1 MSRMKSKTINIAVL
15 LAALFSLVS
24 CLDTNDGD
32 YVYTDD
38 SAVTAFSVTS
48 AKKAVH
54 VKASNGADS
63 VYYTT
68 ATLTAYKFVIDQ
80 QRCVI
85 YNPDSLP
92 YGVDPTKLL
101 VSANSVNSGSLV
113 LKSMTSD
120 SLSYLS
126 TTDSL
131 DFSKPREL
139 QVYSLSGAAVRKYEV
154 RVNVHQEP
162 ADQFNWTKLPNP
174 TAFTNA
180 TGVKSFVVT
189 TASGTT
195 RRFLLA
201 SDGTTTTVYRADG
214 DNAWTAATPNFN
226 HTLAAETYRSAAVK
240 HDTLF
245 VCDNGV
251 VMATT
256 DGDTWAQQTTA
267 EAGVARIIAAN
278 PIRLYAYNN
287 EGAMVSSDDS
297 GKTWKAA
304 GMDES
309 ASLLPNGDI
318 AYATLPLATNPNA
331 YRTLLI
337 GLVPAAS
344 TTAFSVWGKIDEGT
358 AYSENQPWMFYDHNS
373 LNRHELPIMNNVS
386 ALAYDGKMMVV
397 GNDERVYLPAFYASR
412 DGGITWEADTVITSP
427 LGFFVTGPY
436 TVSVDKDHFIWFV
449 SGKTGETWR
458 GRINRLGWKKEQY
471 EYYE

>member
-1 MSRMKSKTINIAVL
+1 MKSKTINIAVL

-54 VKASNGADS
+54 VRASNGADS

-101 VSANSVNSGSLV
+101 VSANSLNSGSLV

-120 SLSYLS
+120 SLSYFS

-174 TAFTNA
+174 TAFSSA

-214 DNAWTAATPNFN
+214 DNAWTAATPDFN

-256 DGDTWAQQTTA
+256 DGNTWTQQTTA

-287 EGAMVSSDDS
+287 EGVMVSSDDS

-331 YRTLLI
+331 FRTLLI
-337 GLVPAAS
+337 GSVPEAS

-358 AYSENQPWMFYDHNS
+358 AYSENQPWMFYDHNT
-373 LNRHELPIMNNVS
+373 LNRHELSLMQNFS
-386 ALAYDGKMMVV
+386 AFTYDGKIMMV
-397 GNDERVYLPAFYASR
+397 GNEDRVYLPNFYGSR
-412 DGGITWEADTVITSP
+412 DGGITWKADSVITSP

-436 TVSVDKDHFIWFV
+436 TVSVDKDNFIWFV

>member
-1 MSRMKSKTINIAVL
+1 MKSKTINIAVL

-101 VSANSVNSGSLV
+101 VSANSLNSGSLV

-201 SDGTTTTVYRADG
+201 SDGTMTTVYRADG
-214 DNAWTAATPNFN
+214 DNAWTAATPDFN

-256 DGDTWAQQTTA
+256 DGNTWTQQTTA

-287 EGAMVSSDDS
+287 EGAMLSSDDS

-318 AYATLPLATNPNA
+318 AYATLPLNTNANA
-331 YRTLLI
+331 FRTLLI
-337 GLVPAAS
+337 GSVPEAS
-344 TTAFSVWGKIDEGT
+344 TTAFSIWGKIDEGT
-358 AYSENQPWMFYDHNS
+358 AYSENQPWMFYDHNT
-373 LNRHELPIMNNVS
+373 LNRHELSLMQNFS
-386 ALAYDGKMMVV
+386 AFTYDGKIMMV
-397 GNDERVYLPAFYASR
+397 GNEDRVYLPYFYGSR

>member
-1 MSRMKSKTINIAVL
+1 MKSKTINIAVL

-54 VKASNGADS
+54 VRASNGADS
-63 VYYTT
+63 VYTT
-68 ATLTAYKFVIDQ
+68 SVSLTAYKFVIDQ

-101 VSANSVNSGSLV
+101 VSANSLNSGSLV

-120 SLSYLS
+120 SLSYFS

-214 DNAWTAATPNFN
+214 DDAWTAATPNFN

-256 DGDTWAQQTTA
+256 DGNTWKQQTTA

-278 PIRLYAYNN
+278 PIRLYAYNS
-287 EGAMVSSDDS
+287 EGAMLSSDDS

-304 GMDES
+304 RMDES

-331 YRTLLI
+331 FRTLLI
-337 GLVPAAS
+337 GSVPAAS

-358 AYSENQPWMFYDHNS
+358 AYSENQPWMFYDHNT
-373 LNRHELPIMNNVS
+373 LNRHELSLMQNFS
-386 ALAYDGKMMVV
+386 AFTYDGKIMMV
-397 GNDERVYLPAFYASR
+397 GNEDRVYLPNFYSSR

-436 TVSVDKDHFIWFV
+436 TVSVDKDNFIWFV
-449 SGKTGETWR
+449 NGKTGETWR

>member
-1 MSRMKSKTINIAVL
+1 MKSKTINIAVL

-174 TAFTNA
+174 TAFTSAN
-180 TGVKSFVVT
+180 GVKSFAVT
-189 TASGTT
+189 TASGAT

-256 DGDTWAQQTTA
+256 DGDTWTQQATV

-287 EGAMVSSDDS
+287 EGVMVSSDDS

-309 ASLLPNGDI
+309 ATLLPNGDI
-318 AYATLPLATNPNA
+318 AYATLPLATNSNA

-337 GLVPAAS
+337 GSVPEAS
-344 TTAFSVWGKIDEGT
+344 TTAFSIWGKIDEGD
-358 AYSENQPWMFYDHNS
+358 AYSENQPWMFYDHNT
-373 LNRHELPIMNNVS
+373 LNRHELSLMQNFS
-386 ALAYDGKMMVV
+386 AFTYDGKIMMV
-397 GNDERVYLPAFYASR
+397 GNDERVYLPAFYGSR

-436 TVSVDKDHFIWFV
+436 TVSVDKDNFIWFV

>member
-1 MSRMKSKTINIAVL
+1 MKSKTINIAVL

-54 VKASNGADS
+54 VRASNGADS

-101 VSANSVNSGSLV
+101 VSANSLNSGSLV

-162 ADQFNWTKLPNP
+162 ADKFNWTKLPNP
-174 TAFTNA
+174 TAFTSA

-214 DNAWTAATPNFN
+214 DDAWTAATPDFN

-256 DGDTWAQQTTA
+256 DGNTWTQQTTA

-287 EGAMVSSDDS
+287 EGAMLCSDDS
-297 GKTWKAA
+297 GKTWKATSI
-304 GMDES
+304 DES

-337 GLVPAAS
+337 GSVPEAS
-344 TTAFSVWGKIDEGT
+344 TTAFSIWGKIDEGN

-397 GNDERVYLPAFYASR
+397 GNDERVYLPAFYGSR
-412 DGGITWEADTVITSP
+412 DGGITWKADSVITSP

>member
-1 MSRMKSKTINIAVL
+1 MKSKTINIAVL

-54 VKASNGADS
+54 VRASNGADS

-101 VSANSVNSGSLV
+101 VSAYCLNSGSLV

-120 SLSYLS
+120 SLSYFS

-162 ADQFNWTKLPNP
+162 ANKFNWTKLPNP
-174 TAFTNA
+174 TAFTSA

-189 TASGTT
+189 TASGAT

-214 DNAWTAATPNFN
+214 DDAWTAATPDFN

-256 DGDTWAQQTTA
+256 DGNTWTQQTTA

-287 EGAMVSSDDS
+287 EGVMVSSDDS
-297 GKTWKAA
+297 GKTWKVASI
-304 GMDES
+304 DES

-337 GLVPAAS
+337 GSVPEAS
-344 TTAFSVWGKIDEGT
+344 TTAFSIWGKIDEGT

-373 LNRHELPIMNNVS
+373 LNRHELSLMQNFS
-386 ALAYDGKMMVV
+386 AFTYDGKIMMV
-397 GNDERVYLPAFYASR
+397 GNEDRVYLPNFYGSR
-412 DGGITWEADTVITSP
+412 DGGITWKADSVITSP

>member
-1 MSRMKSKTINIAVL
+1 MKSKTINIAVL

-54 VKASNGADS
+54 VRASNGADS

-101 VSANSVNSGSLV
+101 VSANSLNSGSLV

-256 DGDTWAQQTTA
+256 DGNTWAQQTTA

-337 GLVPAAS
+337 GSVPAAS

-373 LNRHELPIMNNVS
+373 LNRHELPLMQNFS
-386 ALAYDGKMMVV
+386 AFTYDGKIMMV
-397 GNDERVYLPAFYASR
+397 GNEDRVYLPYFYGSR

-436 TVSVDKDHFIWFV
+436 TVSVDKDNFIWFV
-449 SGKTGETWR
+449 NGKTGETWR

>member
-1 MSRMKSKTINIAVL
+1 MKSKTINIAVL

-48 AKKAVH
+48 AKKAVR
-54 VKASNGADS
+54 VRASNGADS

-101 VSANSVNSGSLV
+101 VSANSLNSGSLV

-120 SLSYLS
+120 SLSYFS

-162 ADQFNWTKLPNP
+162 ADKFNWTKLPNP
-174 TAFTNA
+174 TAFTSAN
-180 TGVKSFVVT
+180 GVKSFVVT

-214 DNAWTAATPNFN
+214 GDAWTAATPDFN

-256 DGDTWAQQTTA
+256 DGNTWTQQTTA

-287 EGAMVSSDDS
+287 EGVMVSSDDS

-318 AYATLPLATNPNA
+318 AYATLPLNTNANA

-337 GLVPAAS
+337 GSVPEAS
-344 TTAFSVWGKIDEGT
+344 TTAFSIWGKIDEGN

-373 LNRHELPIMNNVS
+373 LNRHELSLMQNFS
-386 ALAYDGKMMVV
+386 AFTYDGKIMMV
-397 GNDERVYLPAFYASR
+397 GNEDRVYLPNFYGSR
-412 DGGITWEADTVITSP
+412 DGGITWKADSVITSP

-436 TVSVDKDHFIWFV
+436 TVSVDKDNFIWFV

>member
-1 MSRMKSKTINIAVL
+1 MKSKTINIAVL

-54 VKASNGADS
+54 VRASNGADS
-63 VYYTT
+63 VYTT
-68 ATLTAYKFVIDQ
+68 SVKLSAYKFVIDQ

-120 SLSYLS
+120 SLSYFS

-131 DFSKPREL
+131 NFSKPREL

-174 TAFTNA
+174 TAFTSAN
-180 TGVKSFVVT
+180 GVKSFAVT
-189 TASGTT
+189 TASGAT

-256 DGDTWAQQTTA
+256 DGDTWTQQATA

-287 EGAMVSSDDS
+287 EGAMLSSDDS

-309 ASLLPNGDI
+309 ATLLPNGDI
-318 AYATLPLATNPNA
+318 TYATLPLTTNANA
-331 YRTLLI
+331 FRTLLI
-337 GLVPAAS
+337 GSVPEAS
-344 TTAFSVWGKIDEGT
+344 TTAFSIWGKIDEGT
-358 AYSENQPWMFYDHNS
+358 AYSENQPWMFYDHNT
-373 LNRHELPIMNNVS
+373 LNRHELSLMQNFS
-386 ALAYDGKMMVV
+386 AFTYDGKIMMV
-397 GNDERVYLPAFYASR
+397 GNEDRVYLPYFYGSR

-436 TVSVDKDHFIWFV
+436 TVSVDKDNFIWFV

>member
-1 MSRMKSKTINIAVL
+1 MKSKTINIAVL

-54 VKASNGADS
+54 VRASNGADS

-101 VSANSVNSGSLV
+101 VSANSLNSGSLV

-162 ADQFNWTKLPNP
+162 ADKFNWTKLPNP
-174 TAFTNA
+174 TAFTSA

-214 DNAWTAATPNFN
+214 DDAWTAATPDFN

-256 DGDTWAQQTTA
+256 DGNTWTQQTTA

-304 GMDES
+304 SIDES

-318 AYATLPLATNPNA
+318 AYATLPLNTNANA
-331 YRTLLI
+331 FRTLLI
-337 GLVPAAS
+337 GSVPEAS
-344 TTAFSVWGKIDEGT
+344 TTTFSIWGKIDEGN

-397 GNDERVYLPAFYASR
+397 GNDERVYLPAFYGSR
-412 DGGITWEADTVITSP
+412 DGGITWKADSVITSP

-436 TVSVDKDHFIWFV
+436 TVSVDKDNFIWFV

>member
-1 MSRMKSKTINIAVL
+1 MKSKTINIAVL

-63 VYYTT
+63 VYTT
-68 ATLTAYKFVIDQ
+68 SVKLSAYKFVIDQ

-101 VSANSVNSGSLV
+101 VSANSLNSGSLV

-162 ADQFNWTKLPNP
+162 ADKFNWTKLPNP
-174 TAFTNA
+174 TAFTSAN
-180 TGVKSFVVT
+180 GVKSFVVT
-189 TASGTT
+189 TASGAT

-256 DGDTWAQQTTA
+256 DGETWTQQATV

-287 EGAMVSSDDS
+287 EGVMVSSDDS

-309 ASLLPNGDI
+309 ATLLPNGDI
-318 AYATLPLATNPNA
+318 TYATLPLTTNANA
-331 YRTLLI
+331 FRTLLI
-337 GLVPAAS
+337 GSVPEAS
-344 TTAFSVWGKIDEGT
+344 TTAFSIWGKIDEGA
-358 AYSENQPWMFYDHNS
+358 AYSENQPWMFYDHNT
-373 LNRHELPIMNNVS
+373 LNRHELSLMQNFS
-386 ALAYDGKMMVV
+386 AFTYDGKIMMV
-397 GNDERVYLPAFYASR
+397 GNDERVYLPNFYGSR

-436 TVSVDKDHFIWFV
+436 TVSVDKDNFIWFV

>member
-1 MSRMKSKTINIAVL
+1 MKSKTINIAVL

-54 VKASNGADS
+54 VKASNGTDS

-101 VSANSVNSGSLV
+101 VSANSLNSGSLV

-120 SLSYLS
+120 SLSYFS

-180 TGVKSFVVT
+180 TGVKSFAVT

-256 DGDTWAQQTTA
+256 DGNTWTQQTTA

-287 EGAMVSSDDS
+287 EGVMVSSDDS

-304 GMDES
+304 RMDES

-331 YRTLLI
+331 FRTLLI
-337 GLVPAAS
+337 GSVPAAS

-358 AYSENQPWMFYDHNS
+358 AYSENQPWMFYDHNT
-373 LNRHELPIMNNVS
+373 LNRHELSLMQNFS
-386 ALAYDGKMMVV
+386 AFTYDGKIMMV
-397 GNDERVYLPAFYASR
+397 GNEDRVYLPNFYGSR

-436 TVSVDKDHFIWFV
+436 TVSVDKDNFIWFV

>member
-1 MSRMKSKTINIAVL
+1 MKSKTINIAVL

-54 VKASNGADS
+54 VRASNGADS

-101 VSANSVNSGSLV
+101 VSANSLNSGSLV

-174 TAFTNA
+174 TAFTSA

-214 DNAWTAATPNFN
+214 DNAWTAATPDFN

-256 DGDTWAQQTTA
+256 DGNTWTQQTTA

-287 EGAMVSSDDS
+287 EGAMLSSDDS

-309 ASLLPNGDI
+309 ALLLPNGDI

-337 GLVPAAS
+337 GSVPEAS
-344 TTAFSVWGKIDEGT
+344 TTAFSIWGKIDEGN

-397 GNDERVYLPAFYASR
+397 GNDERVYLPAFYGSR
-412 DGGITWEADTVITSP
+412 DGGITWKADSVITSP

>member
-1 MSRMKSKTINIAVL
+1 MKSKTINIAVL

-63 VYYTT
+63 VYTT
-68 ATLTAYKFVIDQ
+68 SVKLSAYKFVIDQ

-92 YGVDPTKLL
+92 YGVDPTKIL

-154 RVNVHQEP
+154 RVNVHQE
-162 ADQFNWTKLPNP
+162 
-174 TAFTNA
+174 
-180 TGVKSFVVT
+180 S
-189 TASGTT
+189 ASGTT

-214 DNAWTAATPNFN
+214 DDAWTAATPDFN

-256 DGDTWAQQTTA
+256 DGNTWKQQTTV

-287 EGAMVSSDDS
+287 EGVMVSSDDS
-297 GKTWKAA
+297 GKTWKVASI
-304 GMDES
+304 DES

-337 GLVPAAS
+337 GSVPAAS

-373 LNRHELPIMNNVS
+373 LNRHELPLLQNIS
-386 ALAYDGKMMVV
+386 AVAYDSRIVV
-397 GNDERVYLPAFYASR
+397 MGNDERVFLPKFYTSR
-412 DGGITWEADTVITSP
+412 DGGITWQTDSVVTAPT
-427 LGFFVTGPY
+427 GFFVSGAY
-436 TVSVDKDHFIWFV
+436 TACVDSNNFLWV
-449 SGKTGETWR
+449 VNATTGETWR

>member
-1 MSRMKSKTINIAVL
+1 MKSKTINIAVL

-54 VKASNGADS
+54 VRASNGADS

-85 YNPDSLP
+85 YNPNSLP

-101 VSANSVNSGSLV
+101 VSANSLNSGSLV

-120 SLSYLS
+120 SLSYFS

-162 ADQFNWTKLPNP
+162 ADKFNWTKLPNP
-174 TAFTNA
+174 TAFTSAN
-180 TGVKSFVVT
+180 GVKSFVVT

-214 DNAWTAATPNFN
+214 DDAWTAATPDFN

-256 DGDTWAQQTTA
+256 DGNTWTQQTTA

-287 EGAMVSSDDS
+287 EGVMVSSDDS

-318 AYATLPLATNPNA
+318 AYATLPLNTNANA

-337 GLVPAAS
+337 GSVPEAS
-344 TTAFSVWGKIDEGT
+344 TTAFSIWGKIDEGN

-373 LNRHELPIMNNVS
+373 LNRHELSLMQNFS
-386 ALAYDGKMMVV
+386 AFTYDGKIMMV
-397 GNDERVYLPAFYASR
+397 GNEDRVYLPNFYGSR
-412 DGGITWEADTVITSP
+412 DGGITWKADSVITSP

-436 TVSVDKDHFIWFV
+436 TVSVDKDNFIWFV

>member
-1 MSRMKSKTINIAVL
+1 MKSKTINIAVL

-24 CLDTNDGD
+24 CLDANDGD

-54 VKASNGADS
+54 VRASNGADS

-101 VSANSVNSGSLV
+101 VSANSLNSGSLV

-120 SLSYLS
+120 SLSYFS

-214 DNAWTAATPNFN
+214 DNAWTAATPDFN

-304 GMDES
+304 SIDES

-337 GLVPAAS
+337 GSVPAAS

-358 AYSENQPWMFYDHNS
+358 AYSENQPWMFYDHNT
-373 LNRHELPIMNNVS
+373 LNRHELSLMQNFS
-386 ALAYDGKMMVV
+386 AFTYDGKIMMV
-397 GNDERVYLPAFYASR
+397 GNEDRVYLPNFYGSR

-436 TVSVDKDHFIWFV
+436 TVSVDNDHFIWFV

>member
-1 MSRMKSKTINIAVL
+1 MKSKTINIAVL

-54 VKASNGADS
+54 VRASNGADS

-101 VSANSVNSGSLV
+101 VWANSLNSGSLV

-162 ADQFNWTKLPNP
+162 ADKFNWTKLPNT
-174 TAFTNA
+174 TAITSA

-214 DNAWTAATPNFN
+214 DNAWTAATPDFN

-256 DGDTWAQQTTA
+256 DGNTWTQQTTA

-287 EGAMVSSDDS
+287 EGVMVSSDDS
-297 GKTWKAA
+297 GKTWKVASI
-304 GMDES
+304 DES

-337 GLVPAAS
+337 GSVPEAS
-344 TTAFSVWGKIDEGT
+344 TTAFSIWGKIDEGT

-373 LNRHELPIMNNVS
+373 LNRHELSLMQNFS
-386 ALAYDGKMMVV
+386 AFTYDGKIMMV
-397 GNDERVYLPAFYASR
+397 GNEDRVYLPYFYGSR
-412 DGGITWEADTVITSP
+412 DGGITWKADSVITSP

-436 TVSVDKDHFIWFV
+436 TVSVDKDNFIWFV

>member
-1 MSRMKSKTINIAVL
+1 MKSKTINIAVL

-54 VKASNGADS
+54 VRASNGADS

-101 VSANSVNSGSLV
+101 VSANSLNSGSLV

-120 SLSYLS
+120 SLSYFS

-162 ADQFNWTKLPNP
+162 ADKFNWTKLPNP
-174 TAFTNA
+174 TAFSSA

-189 TASGTT
+189 TASGAT

-214 DNAWTAATPNFN
+214 DNAWTAATPDFN

-256 DGDTWAQQTTA
+256 DGNTWTQQTTA

-287 EGAMVSSDDS
+287 EGVMVSSDDS

-318 AYATLPLATNPNA
+318 AYATLPLNTNANA

-337 GLVPAAS
+337 GSVPEAS
-344 TTAFSVWGKIDEGT
+344 TTAFSIWGKIDEGN

-397 GNDERVYLPAFYASR
+397 GNDERVYLPAFYGSR
-412 DGGITWEADTVITSP
+412 DGGITWKADSVITSP

-436 TVSVDKDHFIWFV
+436 TVSVDKDNFIWFV

>member
-1 MSRMKSKTINIAVL
+1 MKSKTINIAVL

-162 ADQFNWTKLPNP
+162 ADRFNWTKLPNP
-174 TAFTNA
+174 TAFTSAN
-180 TGVKSFVVT
+180 GVKSFVVT
-189 TASGTT
+189 TASGAT

-256 DGDTWAQQTTA
+256 DGETWTQQATV

-287 EGAMVSSDDS
+287 EGVMVSSDDS

-304 GMDES
+304 SIDES
-309 ASLLPNGDI
+309 ATLLPNGDI
-318 AYATLPLATNPNA
+318 TYATLPLTTNANA
-331 YRTLLI
+331 FRTLLI
-337 GLVPAAS
+337 GSVPEAS
-344 TTAFSVWGKIDEGT
+344 TTSFSIWGKIDEGD
-358 AYSENQPWMFYDHNS
+358 AYSENQPWMFYDHNT
-373 LNRHELPIMNNVS
+373 LNRHELSLMQNFS
-386 ALAYDGKMMVV
+386 AFTYDGKIMMV
-397 GNDERVYLPAFYASR
+397 GNDERVYLPNFYGSR

-436 TVSVDKDHFIWFV
+436 TVSVDKDNFIWFV

>member
-1 MSRMKSKTINIAVL
+1 MKSKTINIAVL

-54 VKASNGADS
+54 VRASNGADS

-101 VSANSVNSGSLV
+101 VSANSLNSGSLV

-120 SLSYLS
+120 SLSYFS

-162 ADQFNWTKLPNP
+162 ADKFNWTKLPNP
-174 TAFTNA
+174 TAFTSAN
-180 TGVKSFVVT
+180 GVKSFVVT

-214 DNAWTAATPNFN
+214 DDAWTAATPDFN

-256 DGDTWAQQTTA
+256 DGNTWTQQTTA

-287 EGAMVSSDDS
+287 EGVMVSSDDS

-318 AYATLPLATNPNA
+318 AYATLPLNTNANA

-337 GLVPAAS
+337 GSVPEAS
-344 TTAFSVWGKIDEGT
+344 TTAFSIWGKIDEGN

-373 LNRHELPIMNNVS
+373 LNRHELSLMQNFS
-386 ALAYDGKMMVV
+386 AFTYDGKIMMV
-397 GNDERVYLPAFYASR
+397 GNEDRVYLPNFYGSR
-412 DGGITWEADTVITSP
+412 DGGITWKADSVITSP

-436 TVSVDKDHFIWFV
+436 TVSVDKDNFIWFV

>member
-1 MSRMKSKTINIAVL
+1 MKSKTINIAVL

-68 ATLTAYKFVIDQ
+68 TTLTAYKFVIDQ

-101 VSANSVNSGSLV
+101 VSANSLNSGSLV

-201 SDGTTTTVYRADG
+201 SDGTMTTVYRADG
-214 DNAWTAATPNFN
+214 DNAWTAATPDFN

-256 DGDTWAQQTTA
+256 DGNTWTQQTTA

-287 EGAMVSSDDS
+287 EGAMLSSDDS

-318 AYATLPLATNPNA
+318 AYATLPLNTNANA
-331 YRTLLI
+331 FRTLLI
-337 GLVPAAS
+337 GSVPEAS
-344 TTAFSVWGKIDEGT
+344 TTAFSIWGKIDEGT
-358 AYSENQPWMFYDHNS
+358 AYSENQPWMFYDHNT
-373 LNRHELPIMNNVS
+373 LNRHELSLMQNFS
-386 ALAYDGKMMVV
+386 AFTYDGKIMMV
-397 GNDERVYLPAFYASR
+397 GNEDRVYLPYFYGSR

>member
-1 MSRMKSKTINIAVL
+1 MKSKTINIAVL

-54 VKASNGADS
+54 VRASNGADS
-63 VYYTT
+63 VYTT
-68 ATLTAYKFVIDQ
+68 SVKLSAYKFVIDQ

-101 VSANSVNSGSLV
+101 VSANSLNSGSLV

-162 ADQFNWTKLPNP
+162 ADKFNWTKLPNP
-174 TAFTNA
+174 TAFTSA
-180 TGVKSFVVT
+180 RSVKSFVVT

-201 SDGTTTTVYRADG
+201 SDGTMTTVYRADG
-214 DNAWTAATPNFN
+214 DDAWTAATPDFN

-256 DGDTWAQQTTA
+256 DGNTWTQQTTA

-287 EGAMVSSDDS
+287 EGVMLSSDDS

-304 GMDES
+304 SIDES
-309 ASLLPNGDI
+309 ASLLPNGEI

-337 GLVPAAS
+337 GSVPEAS
-344 TTAFSVWGKIDEGT
+344 TTAFSIWGKIDEGN
-358 AYSENQPWMFYDHNS
+358 AYSENQPWMFYDHNT
-373 LNRHELPIMNNVS
+373 LNRHELSLMQNFS
-386 ALAYDGKMMVV
+386 AFTYDGKIMMV
-397 GNDERVYLPAFYASR
+397 GNEDRIYLPYFYGSC

>member
-1 MSRMKSKTINIAVL
+1 MKSKTINIAVL

-54 VKASNGADS
+54 VRASNGADS

-101 VSANSVNSGSLV
+101 VSANSLNSGSLV

-120 SLSYLS
+120 SLSYFS

-162 ADQFNWTKLPNP
+162 ADKFNWTKLPNP
-174 TAFTNA
+174 TAFTSA

-214 DNAWTAATPNFN
+214 DDAWTAATPDFN

-256 DGDTWAQQTTA
+256 DGNTWTRQTTA

-297 GKTWKAA
+297 GKTWKVASI
-304 GMDES
+304 DES

-337 GLVPAAS
+337 GSVPEAS
-344 TTAFSVWGKIDEGT
+344 TTAFSIWGKIDEGT

-373 LNRHELPIMNNVS
+373 LNRHELSLMQNFS
-386 ALAYDGKMMVV
+386 AFTYDGKIMMV
-397 GNDERVYLPAFYASR
+397 GNEDRVYLPNFYGSR
-412 DGGITWEADTVITSP
+412 DGGITWKADSVITSP

>member
-1 MSRMKSKTINIAVL
+1 MKSKTINIAVL

-162 ADQFNWTKLPNP
+162 ADKFNWTKLPNATP
-174 TAFTNA
+174 FASTV
-180 TGVKSFVVT
+180 TGVKSFAVT
-189 TASGTT
+189 TASGAT

-256 DGDTWAQQTTA
+256 DGDTWTQQATA

-287 EGAMVSSDDS
+287 EGVMVSSDDS

-304 GMDES
+304 SIDES

-318 AYATLPLATNPNA
+318 AYATLPLTTNANA
-331 YRTLLI
+331 FRTLLI
-337 GLVPAAS
+337 GSVPEAS
-344 TTAFSVWGKIDEGT
+344 TTTFSIWGKIDEGD

-373 LNRHELPIMNNVS
+373 LNRHELSLMQNFS
-386 ALAYDGKMMVV
+386 AFTYDGKIMMV
-397 GNDERVYLPAFYASR
+397 GNDERVYLPAFYGSR

-436 TVSVDKDHFIWFV
+436 TVSVDKDNFIWFV

>member
-1 MSRMKSKTINIAVL
+1 MKSKTINIAVL

-101 VSANSVNSGSLV
+101 VSANSLNSGSLV

-120 SLSYLS
+120 SLSYFS

-162 ADQFNWTKLPNP
+162 ADKFNWTKLPNATP
-174 TAFTNA
+174 FASTV
-180 TGVKSFVVT
+180 TGVKSFAVT
-189 TASGTT
+189 TAAGVT

-214 DNAWTAATPNFN
+214 DDAWTAATPDFN

-304 GMDES
+304 SIDES

-337 GLVPAAS
+337 GSVPAAS

-358 AYSENQPWMFYDHNS
+358 AYSENQPWMFYDHNT
-373 LNRHELPIMNNVS
+373 LNRHELSLMQNFS
-386 ALAYDGKMMVV
+386 AFTYDGKIMMV
-397 GNDERVYLPAFYASR
+397 GNEDRVYLPNFYGSR

-436 TVSVDKDHFIWFV
+436 TVSVDKDNFIWFV
-449 SGKTGETWR
+449 NGKTGETWR
-458 GRINRLGWKKEQY
+458 GRTNRLGWKKEQY

>member
-1 MSRMKSKTINIAVL
+1 MKSKTINIAVL

-54 VKASNGADS
+54 VRASNGADS

-101 VSANSVNSGSLV
+101 VSANSLNSGSLV

-120 SLSYLS
+120 SLSYFS

-174 TAFTNA
+174 TAFSSA

-214 DNAWTAATPNFN
+214 DDAWTAATPDFN

-256 DGDTWAQQTTA
+256 DGNTWTQQTTA

-287 EGAMVSSDDS
+287 EGAMLSSDDS
-297 GKTWKAA
+297 GKTWKVASI
-304 GMDES
+304 DES

-337 GLVPAAS
+337 GSVPEAS
-344 TTAFSVWGKIDEGT
+344 TTAFSIWGKIDEGT

-373 LNRHELPIMNNVS
+373 LNRHELSLMQNFS
-386 ALAYDGKMMVV
+386 AFTYDGKIMMV
-397 GNDERVYLPAFYASR
+397 GNEDRVYLPNFYGSR
-412 DGGITWEADTVITSP
+412 DGGITWKADSVITSP

-436 TVSVDKDHFIWFV
+436 TVSVDKNHFIWFV

>member
-1 MSRMKSKTINIAVL
+1 MKSKTINIAVL

-54 VKASNGADS
+54 VRASNGADS

-68 ATLTAYKFVIDQ
+68 ASLTAYKFVIDQ

-101 VSANSVNSGSLV
+101 VSANSLNSGSLV

-120 SLSYLS
+120 SLSYFS

-256 DGDTWAQQTTA
+256 DGDTWTQQATA

-287 EGAMVSSDDS
+287 EGAMLSSDDS

>member
-1 MSRMKSKTINIAVL
+1 MKSKTINIAVL

-54 VKASNGADS
+54 VKASNGTDS

-174 TAFTNA
+174 TAFTSAN
-180 TGVKSFVVT
+180 GVKSFAVT
-189 TASGTT
+189 TASGAT

-256 DGDTWAQQTTA
+256 DGDTWTQQATA

-287 EGAMVSSDDS
+287 EGVMVSSDDS

-309 ASLLPNGDI
+309 ATLLPNGDI
-318 AYATLPLATNPNA
+318 AYATLPLTTNANA
-331 YRTLLI
+331 FRTLLI
-337 GLVPAAS
+337 GSVPEAS
-344 TTAFSVWGKIDEGT
+344 TTTFSIWGKIDEGA

-373 LNRHELPIMNNVS
+373 LNRHELSLMQNFS
-386 ALAYDGKMMVV
+386 AFTYDGKIMVV
-397 GNDERVYLPAFYASR
+397 GNDERVYLPAFYGSR
-412 DGGITWEADTVITSP
+412 DGGITWEADTVVTSP

-436 TVSVDKDHFIWFV
+436 TVSVDKDNFIWFV

>member
-1 MSRMKSKTINIAVL
+1 MKSKTINIAVL

-54 VKASNGADS
+54 VRASNGADS
-63 VYYTT
+63 VYTT
-68 ATLTAYKFVIDQ
+68 SVKLSAYKFVIDQ

-180 TGVKSFVVT
+180 TGVKSFLVT

-201 SDGTTTTVYRADG
+201 SDGTMTTVYRADG
-214 DNAWTAATPNFN
+214 DNAWTAATPDFN

-256 DGDTWAQQTTA
+256 DGNTWTQQTTA

-278 PIRLYAYNN
+278 PIRLYAYSN
-287 EGAMVSSDDS
+287 EGAMLSSDDS
-297 GKTWKAA
+297 GKTWNAA
-304 GMDES
+304 SIDES

-318 AYATLPLATNPNA
+318 AYATLPLATNANA

-337 GLVPAAS
+337 GSVPEAS
-344 TTAFSVWGKIDEGT
+344 TTAFSIWGKIDEGT
-358 AYSENQPWMFYDHNS
+358 AYSENQPWMFYDHNT
-373 LNRHELPIMNNVS
+373 LNRHELSLMQNFS
-386 ALAYDGKMMVV
+386 AFTYDGKIMMV
-397 GNDERVYLPAFYASR
+397 GNEDRVYLPNFYGSR

-436 TVSVDKDHFIWFV
+436 TVSVDKENFIWFV
-449 SGKTGETWR
+449 SGTTGETWR

>member
-1 MSRMKSKTINIAVL
+1 MKSKTINIAVL

-68 ATLTAYKFVIDQ
+68 TTLTAYKFVIDQ

-201 SDGTTTTVYRADG
+201 SDGTMTTVYRADG
-214 DNAWTAATPNFN
+214 DNAWTAATPDFN

-256 DGDTWAQQTTA
+256 DGNTWTQQTTA

-287 EGAMVSSDDS
+287 EGAMLSSDDS

-304 GMDES
+304 SIDES
-309 ASLLPNGDI
+309 ASLLPNGEI

-337 GLVPAAS
+337 GSVPEAS
-344 TTAFSVWGKIDEGT
+344 TTAFSIWSKIDEGD

-373 LNRHELPIMNNVS
+373 LNRHELSLMQNFS
-386 ALAYDGKMMVV
+386 AFTYDGKIMMV
-397 GNDERVYLPAFYASR
+397 GNEDRVYLPYFYGSR

>member
-54 VKASNGADS
+54 VRASNGADS
-63 VYYTT
+63 VYTT
-68 ATLTAYKFVIDQ
+68 SVKLSAYKFVIDQ

-101 VSANSVNSGSLV
+101 VSANSLNSGSLV

-162 ADQFNWTKLPNP
+162 ADLFNWTKLPNP
-174 TAFTNA
+174 TAFTSA

-214 DNAWTAATPNFN
+214 DNAWTAATPDFN
-226 HTLAAETYRSAAVK
+226 HTLYAETYRSAAVK

-256 DGDTWAQQTTA
+256 DGNTWTQQTTA

-287 EGAMVSSDDS
+287 EGAMLCSDDS

-304 GMDES
+304 SIDES
-309 ASLLPNGDI
+309 ASLLPNGEI

-337 GLVPAAS
+337 GSVPEAS
-344 TTAFSVWGKIDEGT
+344 TTAFSIWGKIDEGD
-358 AYSENQPWMFYDHNS
+358 AYSENQPWMFYDHNT
-373 LNRHELPIMNNVS
+373 LNRHELSLMQNFS
-386 ALAYDGKMMVV
+386 AFTYDGKIMMV
-397 GNDERVYLPAFYASR
+397 GNEDRVYLPYFYGSR

>member
-1 MSRMKSKTINIAVL
+1 MKSKTINIAVL

-24 CLDTNDGD
+24 CLDANDGD

-54 VKASNGADS
+54 VRASNGADS

-101 VSANSVNSGSLV
+101 VSANSLNSGSLV

-120 SLSYLS
+120 SLSYFS

-256 DGDTWAQQTTA
+256 DGDTWTQQATA

-337 GLVPAAS
+337 GSVPAAS

-358 AYSENQPWMFYDHNS
+358 AYSENQPWMFYDHNT
-373 LNRHELPIMNNVS
+373 LNRHELSLMQNFS
-386 ALAYDGKMMVV
+386 AFTYDGKIMMV
-397 GNDERVYLPAFYASR
+397 GNEDRVYLPNFYGSR

-436 TVSVDKDHFIWFV
+436 TVSVDKDNFIWFV
-449 SGKTGETWR
+449 NGKTGETWR

>member
-1 MSRMKSKTINIAVL
+1 MKSKTINIAVL

-92 YGVDPTKLL
+92 YGVDPTKLI

-162 ADQFNWTKLPNP
+162 ADQFNWTKLPTP

-180 TGVKSFVVT
+180 NGVKSFVVT
-189 TASGTT
+189 TASGAT

-226 HTLAAETYRSAAVK
+226 HILAAETYRSAAVK

-256 DGDTWAQQTTA
+256 DGDTWTQQATA

-287 EGAMVSSDDS
+287 EGVMVSSDDS

-304 GMDES
+304 SIDES

-318 AYATLPLATNPNA
+318 TYATLPLSTNANA

-337 GLVPAAS
+337 GSVPEAS
-344 TTAFSVWGKIDEGT
+344 TTAFSIWGKIDEGT
-358 AYSENQPWMFYDHNS
+358 AYSENQPWMFYDHNT
-373 LNRHELPIMNNVS
+373 LNRHELSLMQNFS
-386 ALAYDGKMMVV
+386 AFTYDGKIMMV
-397 GNDERVYLPAFYASR
+397 GNEDRVYLPNFYASR

-427 LGFFVTGPY
+427 LGFFVIGPY
-436 TVSVDKDHFIWFV
+436 TVSVDKDNFIWFV

>member
-1 MSRMKSKTINIAVL
+1 MKSKTINIAVL

-54 VKASNGADS
+54 VRASNGADS

-68 ATLTAYKFVIDQ
+68 TTLTAYKFVIDQ

-162 ADQFNWTKLPNP
+162 ADKFNWTKLPNATP
-174 TAFTNA
+174 FASTV
-180 TGVKSFVVT
+180 TGVKSFAVT
-189 TASGTT
+189 TASGAT

-256 DGDTWAQQTTA
+256 DGETWTQQATV

-287 EGAMVSSDDS
+287 EGVMVSSDDS

-309 ASLLPNGDI
+309 ATLLPNDDVT
-318 AYATLPLATNPNA
+318 YATLPLATNANA
-331 YRTLLI
+331 FRTLLI
-337 GLVPAAS
+337 GSVPEAS
-344 TTAFSVWGKIDEGT
+344 TTAFSIWGKIDEGA
-358 AYSENQPWMFYDHNS
+358 AYSENQPWMFYDHNT
-373 LNRHELPIMNNVS
+373 LNRHELSLMQNFS
-386 ALAYDGKMMVV
+386 AFTYDGKIMMV
-397 GNDERVYLPAFYASR
+397 GNEDRIYLPYFYGSR

>member
-1 MSRMKSKTINIAVL
+1 MKSKTINIAVL

-54 VKASNGADS
+54 VRASNGADS

-101 VSANSVNSGSLV
+101 VSANSLNSGSLV

-120 SLSYLS
+120 SLSYFS

-162 ADQFNWTKLPNP
+162 ADKFNWTKLPNP
-174 TAFTNA
+174 TAFTSA

-214 DNAWTAATPNFN
+214 DDAWTAATPNFN

-256 DGDTWAQQTTA
+256 DGNTWTQQTTA

-304 GMDES
+304 SIDES

-318 AYATLPLATNPNA
+318 AYATLPLNTNANA

-337 GLVPAAS
+337 GSVPEAS
-344 TTAFSVWGKIDEGT
+344 TTAFSIWGKIDEGN

-373 LNRHELPIMNNVS
+373 LNRHELSLMQNFS
-386 ALAYDGKMMVV
+386 AFTYDGKIMMV
-397 GNDERVYLPAFYASR
+397 GNEDRVYLPYFYGSR

-436 TVSVDKDHFIWFV
+436 TVSVDKDNFIWFV

>member
-1 MSRMKSKTINIAVL
+1 MKSKTINIAVL

-54 VKASNGADS
+54 VRASNGADS

-80 QRCVI
+80 RRCVI

-101 VSANSVNSGSLV
+101 VSANSLNSGSLV

-120 SLSYLS
+120 SLSYFS

-214 DNAWTAATPNFN
+214 DNAWTAATPDFN

-256 DGDTWAQQTTA
+256 DGNTWTQQTTA

-287 EGAMVSSDDS
+287 EGVMVSSDDS

-304 GMDES
+304 SIDES
-309 ASLLPNGDI
+309 ASLLPNGEI

-337 GLVPAAS
+337 GSVPEAS
-344 TTAFSVWGKIDEGT
+344 TTAFSIWGKIDEGT
-358 AYSENQPWMFYDHNS
+358 AYSENQPWMFYDHNT
-373 LNRHELPIMNNVS
+373 LNRHELSLMQNFS
-386 ALAYDGKMMVV
+386 AFTYDGKIMMV
-397 GNDERVYLPAFYASR
+397 GNEDRVYLPNFYGSR
-412 DGGITWEADTVITSP
+412 DGGITWKADSVITSP

-436 TVSVDKDHFIWFV
+436 TVSVDKDNFIWFV

>member
-1 MSRMKSKTINIAVL
+1 MKSKTINIAVL

-54 VKASNGADS
+54 VRASNGADS
-63 VYYTT
+63 VYTT
-68 ATLTAYKFVIDQ
+68 SVKLSAYKFVIDQ

-162 ADQFNWTKLPNP
+162 ADRFNWTKLPNP
-174 TAFTNA
+174 TAFTSAN
-180 TGVKSFVVT
+180 GVKSFVVT
-189 TASGTT
+189 TASGAT

-214 DNAWTAATPNFN
+214 DNAWTAATPDFN

-256 DGDTWAQQTTA
+256 DGDTWTQQATA

-287 EGAMVSSDDS
+287 EGVMVSSDDS

-304 GMDES
+304 SIDES
-309 ASLLPNGDI
+309 ASLLPNSDI
-318 AYATLPLATNPNA
+318 AYATLSLSTNANA
-331 YRTLLI
+331 FRTLLI
-337 GLVPAAS
+337 GSVPEAS
-344 TTAFSVWGKIDEGT
+344 TTAFSIWGKIDEGD

-373 LNRHELPIMNNVS
+373 LNRHELSLMQNFS
-386 ALAYDGKMMVV
+386 AFTYDGKIMMV
-397 GNDERVYLPAFYASR
+397 GNDERVYLPAFYGSR

-436 TVSVDKDHFIWFV
+436 TVSVDKDNFIWFV

>member
-1 MSRMKSKTINIAVL
+1 MKSKTINIAVL

-54 VKASNGADS
+54 VRASNGADS

-101 VSANSVNSGSLV
+101 VSANSLNSGSLV

-162 ADQFNWTKLPNP
+162 ADKFNWTKLPNP
-174 TAFTNA
+174 TAFTSA

-201 SDGTTTTVYRADG
+201 SDGTMTTVYRADG
-214 DNAWTAATPNFN
+214 DDAWTAATPNFN

-256 DGDTWAQQTTA
+256 DGNTWKQQTTA

-287 EGAMVSSDDS
+287 EGVMVSSDDS
-297 GKTWKAA
+297 GKTWKVASI
-304 GMDES
+304 DES

-318 AYATLPLATNPNA
+318 AYATLPLNTNANA

-337 GLVPAAS
+337 GSVPEAS
-344 TTAFSVWGKIDEGT
+344 TTAFSIWGKIDEGT

-397 GNDERVYLPAFYASR
+397 GNDERVYLPAFYGSR
-412 DGGITWEADTVITSP
+412 DGGITWKADSVITSP